1 MASSVNAQ
9 RAQLAAAIGY
19 QDALLL
25 ATVTV
30 RCTWVLVPAL
40 SVARNVTVSAPGLA
54 LMILLMSLRFRWVS
68 FAPSPSPARQPTINC
83 Q

>member
-1 MASSVNAQ
+1 MAQ
-9 RAQLAAAIGY
+9 RILRFFRLARLSLCVSFEAPFVAGIGH

-40 SVARNVTVSAPGLA
+40 SVTRNVTV
-54 LMILLMSLRFRWVS
+54 
-68 FAPSPSPARQPTINC
+68 
-83 Q
+83 

>member
-1 MASSVNAQ
+1 MTQSVLRFFPLTRLSFCVSFKAPFVSV
-9 RAQLAAAIGY
+9 IVH

-40 SVARNVTVSAPGLA
+40 SVTRNVTVQAPGLA
-54 LMILLMSLRFRWVS
+54 LMILLMSLRFR
-68 FAPSPSPARQPTINC
+68 
-83 Q
+83 